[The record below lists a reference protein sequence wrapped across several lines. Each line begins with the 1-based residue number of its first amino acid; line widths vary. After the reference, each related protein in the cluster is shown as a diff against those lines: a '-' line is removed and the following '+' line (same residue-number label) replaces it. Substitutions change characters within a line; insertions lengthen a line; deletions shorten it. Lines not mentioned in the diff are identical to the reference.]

1 MKDTEI
7 EVKLEQINKII
18 NELTK
23 VKYLSY
29 DENIVKSIDK
39 LIKYID
45 VDILHNRDL
54 KEKILD
60 QIYSEMQS
68 MKTVDEGLNASLYIL
83 YQELKNDRIEITEAI
98 ERFDLILKA
107 IEYM

>member
-1 MKDTEI
+1 MKDTKI

-23 VKYLSY
+23 VKFICY

-45 VDILHNRDL
+45 MDILHNRDL

-60 QIYSEMQS
+60 QIYSEMQA
-68 MKTVDEGLNASLYIL
+68 MKSVDEGLNASLYIL
-83 YQELKNDRIEITEAI
+83 YQELKNDRINITEAV
-98 ERFDLILKA
+98 ERFDLILKT